1 MEDTRFYDHMTK
13 MDIKVLRAHC
23 WQVEFFTSNTD
34 LHPYAQKDRQRNRQ
48 TDRVLPFYEQRNYF
62 SVYIISVSQINP
74 RLLHLDVYFYDRPS
88 NVTYYMFFVNI
99 HWLVNIEDTELFPR
113 YRKIQN
119 GQSPCY
125 IGVVSVLTHYQTTN
139 FRLFQTEGVCRRQF
153 QI

>member
-23 WQVEFFTSNTD
+23 GQVEFFTSNTD

-88 NVTYYMFFVNI
+88 NVTYYVFRKYT
-99 HWLVNIEDTELFPR
+99 LVGK
-113 YRKIQN
+113 YRRHRAI
-119 GQSPCY
+119 SA
-125 IGVVSVLTHYQTTN
+125 VSENTKRAIPMLH
-139 FRLFQTEGVCRRQF
+139 RRSVHINPLPDDKF
-153 QI
+153 